1 MIHIR
6 EIKMLFLS
14 PTFICFTSWY
24 SSVQRCSKA
33 NCLRD
38 IKPWYYYV
46 TLPQILLHFSILS
59 SPIHAIV
66 QTPVDDNV
74 NLLCSVGHS
83 YFDLLHVKDS
93 SIAISAQNIAGKKGD
108 WQKITYLKPGGKRHL
123 ATWETSCHCGHWDVF
138 RLVPGWNLCFQF
150 RTRLLGLD
158 LLSASTHSATLFG

>member
-1 MIHIR
+1 
-6 EIKMLFLS
+6 MLFLS
-14 PTFICFTSWY
+14 LTFICFTSWY

-33 NCLRD
+33 NCLKD
-38 IKPWYYYV
+38 IKPWYYYIIV
-46 TLPQILLHFSILS
+46 TLPQILLQFSILS

-66 QTPVDDNV
+66 QTPIDDNV

-93 SIAISAQNIAGKKGD
+93 SIAISAQNIAGKKR
-108 WQKITYLKPGGKRHL
+108 WLTKNNFSHLKPGGKRHL
-123 ATWETSCHCGHWDVF
+123 ATWKASCHCCHRDVF
-138 RLVPGWNLCFQF
+138 RLVPGSNLCFQF

>member
-6 EIKMLFLS
+6 EITMLFLS
-14 PTFICFTSWY
+14 PTFICFTSSY

-66 QTPVDDNV
+66 QTPIDDNV

-108 WQKITYLKPGGKRHL
+108 WQKITS
-123 ATWETSCHCGHWDVF
+123 ATWSLVGRGIWPLGKPVATAATGMSSALYLDQIYASNFEHVF
-138 RLVPGWNLCFQF
+138 WG
-150 RTRLLGLD
+150 
-158 LLSASTHSATLFG
+158 